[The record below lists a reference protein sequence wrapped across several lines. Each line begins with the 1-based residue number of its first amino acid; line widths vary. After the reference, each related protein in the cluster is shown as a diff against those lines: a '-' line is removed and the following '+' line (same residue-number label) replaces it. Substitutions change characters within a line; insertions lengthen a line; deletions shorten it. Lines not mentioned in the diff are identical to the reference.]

1 MATEK
6 LNHSRKRGRVGL
18 RGWLLYLL
26 LVCFALTGVTFS
38 RYVASSYGSDA
49 ARTAYLGE
57 LTVTETGSET
67 YGGKWVVTPGVN
79 ITKNARVIFDK
90 GEMACFVFLRLDTPG
105 WTRSADGA
113 SFTYG
118 GGLMG
123 WQTAEG
129 WTYLTA
135 EGDTAVYYRTVAA
148 GTALDAAV
156 IADGG
161 RIIVSPAL
169 KNSDL
174 QAMPAD
180 LAIRIRAVAVQ
191 SDGFA
196 GDDTA
201 QRAMTAW
208 EAVKS
213 K

>member
-1 MATEK
+1 M
-6 LNHSRKRGRVGL
+6 
-18 RGWLLYLL
+18 
-26 LVCFALTGVTFS
+26 
-38 RYVASSYGSDA
+38 D
-49 ARTAYLGE
+49 
-57 LTVTETGSET
+57 
-67 YGGKWVVTPGVN
+67 
-79 ITKNARVIFDK
+79 
-90 GEMACFVFLRLDTPG
+90 
-105 WTRSADGA
+105 
-113 SFTYG
+113 
-118 GGLMG
+118 

-135 EGDTAVYYRTVAA
+135 EGDSAVYYRTVAA

-161 RIIVSPAL
+161 RITVSPTL